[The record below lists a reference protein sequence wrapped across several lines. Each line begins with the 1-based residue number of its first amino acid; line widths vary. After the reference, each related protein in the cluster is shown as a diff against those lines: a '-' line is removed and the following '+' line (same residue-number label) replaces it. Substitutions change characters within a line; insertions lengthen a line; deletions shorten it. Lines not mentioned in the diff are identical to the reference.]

1 MIFPILDGF
10 ISYTKAPITW
20 VLFALNLFV
29 FTGSGIFQ
37 WQQDESI
44 DQILEDKNLV
54 KTTGFM
60 FSQFVLES
68 PDSYS
73 NEVVALAKEQGQAQK
88 ENNILLGGFALS
100 QKKFWDGYKDFEFRG
115 DRVAIEDWRSTM
127 IELEKIQLAH
137 PQFLLGVRG
146 MPQETDEFY
155 RWISYQFTHSG
166 LFHFAG
172 NMVYLLIFGAFLE
185 SIIGSLSLLV
195 TYLMRGAIAAA
206 AFLLLSGETNLPLVG
221 ASGSISGLMALTTVL
236 MWKKP
241 IRYFYLWFMPQK
253 NYVGTIM
260 LPAWL
265 TFLVWMVPDLAG
277 YFSSHEFSG
286 GIAFVAHLGGEFAGI
301 LTGLTVIAMQKM
313 KSVKKPETMRLAG

>member
-29 FTGSGIFQ
+29 FTGTSVLQ

-44 DQILEDKNLV
+44 DKILEDKNLV
-54 KTTGFM
+54 KTTGSM

-73 NEVVALAKEQGQAQK
+73 NEVLALAKEQGMAQK

-100 QKKFWDGYKDFEFRG
+100 QKKFWDGYKDFEFKG
-115 DRVAIEDWRSTM
+115 DRIAIEDWRATM
-127 IELEKIQLAH
+127 IELEKVQLVH

-146 MPQETDEFY
+146 LPQETNDFY

-185 SIIGSLSLLV
+185 ALVGPLALLV
-195 TYLMRGAIAAA
+195 TYLMSGAIAAA
-206 AFLLLSGETNLPLVG
+206 TFLLLSSETSLPLVG
-221 ASGSISGLMALTTVL
+221 ASGSISGLMALATVL
-236 MWKKP
+236 MWSKP
-241 IRYFYLWFMPQK
+241 VRYVYLWFMPQK
-253 NYVGTIM
+253 NYIGTIL

-265 TFLVWMVPDLAG
+265 TFLVWLIPDMAG
-277 YFSSHEFSG
+277 FLSSHEFSG
-286 GIAFVAHLGGEFAGI
+286 GIAFVAHLGGEAAGI
-301 LTGLTVIAMQKM
+301 ITGLTVLALQKF
-313 KSVKKPETMRLAG
+313 KTVKKEEPLRLAS